1 LTVVARPVNV
11 VHWIRGADMKPIIA
25 GACAALALS
34 TTAVATTAAF
44 DAWVGGLS
52 QNGWRLIAV
61 SEPLKAAMLM
71 GPDTTDATGRRIT
84 TVRYEFMGGT
94 GGGYG
99 ALVAHDAIDCKAG
112 TIDRLKVTGYQ
123 GNNLAGQAAEQ
134 TVTGQP
140 FSAAPDSFQQE
151 EAHYACGLATTL
163 KIATA
168 SPDPKKKPPADDA
181 NKMICRSEA
190 VVGSIVPIR
199 RCETKLQ
206 AELRRKEDQ
215 DAVAAGQRVER
226 ITESSGPVFKGP

>member
-1 LTVVARPVNV
+1 
-11 VHWIRGADMKPIIA
+11 MKPIVF
-25 GACAALALS
+25 GACAALAIA
-34 TTAVATTAAF
+34 TTALATAASATTAAF

-52 QNGWRLIAV
+52 QNGWRLVAV

-71 GPDTTDATGRRIT
+71 GPDSQDATGRRIT
-84 TVRYEFMGGT
+84 TVRYEFMGAT

-99 ALVAHDAIDCKAG
+99 ALVARDAIDCKAG
-112 TIDRLKVTGYQ
+112 TIDRVKVTGYQ
-123 GNNLAGQAAEQ
+123 GNNLTGQASEQ
-134 TVTGQP
+134 TVSGQP
-140 FSAAPDSFQQE
+140 FTAAPDSFQQE

-163 KIATA
+163 KIANA
-168 SPDPKKKPPADDA
+168 SLDPKKKPADDN